1 MSLFFGCPAQPLETA
16 EDTAPVCDIS
26 ISETRPANGS
36 EDAYYRASVE
46 FQLTEPDPTAVV
58 VADFDGVQSTRG
70 DGSIIV
76 YTPTVPLE
84 PETNYT
90 AGLEYCHGTPE
101 IEFTTSSMGQPI
113 DDPTDLMGNLYSI
126 NMLNARFLA
135 GKEVAETAT
144 SLFDRRLLAS
154 VIAVE
159 GDWLHLRLGK
169 ASEDDTGT
177 QDYCARTVDLPAA
190 NFSNTPWFHL
200 SANEVDF
207 NAYASELS
215 LLQFQLSGAF
225 SQDGTSI
232 GGISMQTYVDARDIA
247 RLVTGQTPDSL
258 CEIVGNL
265 YIACEPCPTD
275 GHSYCF
281 ALTFDSLSATVS
293 DGELESVAEPRSDPR
308 CEDLPEE

>member
-1 MSLFFGCPAQPLETA
+1 
-16 EDTAPVCDIS
+16 
-26 ISETRPANGS
+26 
-36 EDAYYRASVE
+36 VE
-46 FQLTEPDPTAVV
+46 FQLTEPDLTAIV

-70 DGSIIV
+70 DGSVLV
-76 YTPTVPLE
+76 YTPTVPLQ
-84 PETNYT
+84 PETRYT

-101 IEFTTSSMGQPI
+101 IEFTTSSMGKPI
-113 DDPTDLMGNLYSI
+113 DDPQSLVGNMYSI

-154 VIAVE
+154 VTSVD
-159 GDWLHLRLGK
+159 GDWLHLRIGK
-169 ASEDDTGT
+169 ASEEDIHR

-190 NFSNTPWFHL
+190 NFTNTPWFHL
-200 SANEVDF
+200 TDNAVDF

-215 LLQFQLSGAF
+215 LLQFQLSGTF
-225 SQDGTSI
+225 SQDGKDL
-232 GGISMQTYVDARDIA
+232 GGISMQTYVDARDMA
-247 RLVTGQTPDSL
+247 NLVTGQTADSL

-281 ALTFDSLSATVS
+281 ALTFDSLSASVG
-293 DGELESVAEPRSDPR
+293 DGDLESVEEAGTDPR
-308 CEDLPEE
+308 CEELPEE